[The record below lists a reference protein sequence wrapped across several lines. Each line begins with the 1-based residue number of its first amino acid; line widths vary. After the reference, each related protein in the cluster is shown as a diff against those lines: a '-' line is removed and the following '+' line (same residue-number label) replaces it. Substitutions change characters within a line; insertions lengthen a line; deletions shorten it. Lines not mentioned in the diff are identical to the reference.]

1 MAKLPE
7 PRIYGLLAEFPD
19 ETTLIAAAERTNAAG
34 YRRADAYAPYPIHGL
49 SEALGLRKTR
59 VPLLVL
65 IGGFVGG
72 IGGFFMQWYA
82 NEISYPINVAGR
94 AYNSWP
100 AFIPITFEMTV
111 LFAAL
116 SAVLGMLALNGLPT
130 PYHPLFNIDDFSR
143 ASRDKFFLCI
153 EATDSKFDLDGT
165 RQFLEGLNPVDV
177 IEVPR

>member
-1 MAKLPE
+1 MARAPK

-19 ETTLIAAAERTNAAG
+19 EHSLIAAAQRTRDAG

-49 SEALGLRKTR
+49 SEALGLRRTR
-59 VPLLVL
+59 VPLIVF
-65 IGGFVGG
+65 IGGC
-72 IGGFFMQWYA
+72 IGALTGFAMQYYGNA
-82 NEISYPINVAGR
+82 IHYPINVGGR
-94 AYNSWP
+94 PLNSWP
-100 AFIPITFEMTV
+100 AFIPITFELTV

-130 PYHPLFNIDDFSR
+130 PYHPLFNVPDFEY

-153 EATDSKFDLDGT
+153 ETTDPKFDLEGT
-165 RQFLEGLNPVDV
+165 RQFLESLGPVDV

>member
-1 MAKLPE
+1 MALTE
-7 PRIYGLLAEFPD
+7 PRIYGLLAEFSD
-19 ETTLIAAAERTNAAG
+19 EYALIEAAKRTNAAG

-49 SEALGLRKTR
+49 SEALGLRRTR

-65 IGGFVGG
+65 IGGIIGG
-72 IGGFFMQWYA
+72 AGGFFMQWYA
-82 NEISYPINVAGR
+82 NVVAYPINVAGR

-100 AFIPITFEMTV
+100 AWIPITFEMTV

-130 PYHPLFNIDDFSR
+130 PYHPLFNVEDFAR

-153 EATDSKFDLDGT
+153 EATDRKFDFDGT
-165 RQFLEGLNPVDV
+165 RQFLEGLNP
-177 IEVPR
+177 